1 MRAVR
6 FRCSCGP
13 RAVVVRLAQTL
24 GRIFEPAPHA
34 NGNEYISARARQF
47 PHWSAKSARF
57 WQGQRSKARQG
68 THGGPSK
75 RRGGCG
81 HHQEHRPGS
90 CFLACG
96 SCQLANAAL
105 SCGWLALRA
114 GVLRRAVSSSVRP
127 LLHRGTCSVS
137 VGHMPLR
144 SSPWAKAS
152 SSCAVVLP
160 ACLAIAVQVGSRP
173 QMRPN
178 RSLNRTHCGMRPK
191 ARHFILGF

>member
-1 MRAVR
+1 MNTFLRALGS
-6 FRCSCGP
+6 FRTGRQSQPASGK
-13 RAVVVRLAQTL
+13 ASAQ
-24 GRIFEPAPHA
+24 
-34 NGNEYISARARQF
+34 RQD
-47 PHWSAKSARF
+47 
-57 WQGQRSKARQG
+57 KARTVALLGVEAAAG
-68 THGGPSK
+68 TIKNIGPVAVQVCS
-75 RRGGCG
+75 
-81 HHQEHRPGS
+81 P
-90 CFLACG
+90 
-96 SCQLANAAL
+96 CQLGNSAL

-160 ACLAIAVQVGSRP
+160 ACLAIAVQVDSRP

>member
-1 MRAVR
+1 MNTFLRALGS
-6 FRCSCGP
+6 FRTGRQSQPASGK
-13 RAVVVRLAQTL
+13 ASAQ
-24 GRIFEPAPHA
+24 
-34 NGNEYISARARQF
+34 RQD
-47 PHWSAKSARF
+47 
-57 WQGQRSKARQG
+57 KARTVALLGVEAAAG
-68 THGGPSK
+68 TIKNIGPVAV
-75 RRGGCG
+75 
-81 HHQEHRPGS
+81 
-90 CFLACG
+90 LAR
-96 SCQLANAAL
+96 SPCQFANAAL

>member
-1 MRAVR
+1 MNTFLRALGS
-6 FRCSCGP
+6 FRTGRQSQPASGK
-13 RAVVVRLAQTL
+13 ASAQ
-24 GRIFEPAPHA
+24 
-34 NGNEYISARARQF
+34 RQD
-47 PHWSAKSARF
+47 
-57 WQGQRSKARQG
+57 KARTVALLGVEAAAG
-68 THGGPSK
+68 TIKNIGPVAVQVCS
-75 RRGGCG
+75 
-81 HHQEHRPGS
+81 P
-90 CFLACG
+90 
-96 SCQLANAAL
+96 CQLGNSAL

-114 GVLRRAVSSSVRP
+114 GVLRRAVSSWVRP

>member
-1 MRAVR
+1 MNTFLRALGS
-6 FRCSCGP
+6 FRTGRQSQPASGK
-13 RAVVVRLAQTL
+13 ASAQ
-24 GRIFEPAPHA
+24 
-34 NGNEYISARARQF
+34 RQD
-47 PHWSAKSARF
+47 
-57 WQGQRSKARQG
+57 KARTVALLGVEAAAG
-68 THGGPSK
+68 TIKNIGPVAVQVCS
-75 RRGGCG
+75 
-81 HHQEHRPGS
+81 P
-90 CFLACG
+90 
-96 SCQLANAAL
+96 CQLGNSAL

>member
-1 MRAVR
+1 MNTFLRALGS
-6 FRCSCGP
+6 FRTGRQSQPASGK
-13 RAVVVRLAQTL
+13 ASAQ
-24 GRIFEPAPHA
+24 
-34 NGNEYISARARQF
+34 RQD
-47 PHWSAKSARF
+47 
-57 WQGQRSKARQG
+57 KARTVALLGVEAAAG
-68 THGGPSK
+68 TIKNIGPVAVQVCS
-75 RRGGCG
+75 
-81 HHQEHRPGS
+81 P
-90 CFLACG
+90 
-96 SCQLANAAL
+96 CQLGNSAL

-114 GVLRRAVSSSVRP
+114 GVLRRAVSSWVRP

-137 VGHMPLR
+137 VGRMPLR

-152 SSCAVVLP
+152 SSCALVLP

>member
-1 MRAVR
+1 MNAVQRALGSFHTGR
-6 FRCSCGP
+6 HSQPAPGKASAQSQDKART
-13 RAVVVRLAQTL
+13 VVVL
-24 GRIFEPAPHA
+24 GIEAVA
-34 NGNEYISARARQF
+34 CIIKNI
-47 PHWSAKSARF
+47 
-57 WQGQRSKARQG
+57 GQVAV
-68 THGGPSK
+68 
-75 RRGGCG
+75 
-81 HHQEHRPGS
+81 
-90 CFLACG
+90 LAC
-96 SCQLANAAL
+96 SPCHLANAAL
-105 SCGWLALRA
+105 VCSWLALRA
-114 GVLRRAVSSSVRP
+114 GVLRRAVSSWVRP

>member
-1 MRAVR
+1 MNTFLRALGS
-6 FRCSCGP
+6 FRTGRQSQPASGK
-13 RAVVVRLAQTL
+13 ASAQ
-24 GRIFEPAPHA
+24 
-34 NGNEYISARARQF
+34 RQD
-47 PHWSAKSARF
+47 
-57 WQGQRSKARQG
+57 KARTVALLGVEAAAG
-68 THGGPSK
+68 TIK
-75 RRGGCG
+75 NI
-81 HHQEHRPGS
+81 GS
-90 CFLACG
+90 VAVQVC
-96 SCQLANAAL
+96 SPCQLGNSAL